1 MGGGGG
7 LYCIALFKL
16 KTKQKKDFMAKPK
29 DKFVSTEAA
38 ERVAEV
44 MTDAPIEIK
53 LGGKKHIIRALR
65 PYSKY
70 RIFSVYNKMAKN
82 EADNIEKIMR
92 EVATN
97 LEYSA
102 EIVAIILCND
112 KFSNDVDA
120 NDKLVD
126 DKKLEVLLN
135 SESENEWVEIVFK
148 ALNSLV
154 VESVFT
160 ITALSD
166 LMTTSLRRRK
176 DETRKAMNLG
186 Q

>member
-1 MGGGGG
+1 
-7 LYCIALFKL
+7 
-16 KTKQKKDFMAKPK
+16 MAKEK
-29 DKFVSTEAA
+29 GKYVEAEVS
-38 ERVAEV
+38 ERIADV
-44 MTDAPIEIK
+44 MTDAPIEVK

-82 EADNIEKIMR
+82 EKENIEKIMR

-112 KFSNDVDA
+112 KFTIDVAA
-120 NDKLVD
+120 NDNLVE
-126 DKKLEVLLN
+126 DKKLEVLL
-135 SESENEWVEIVFK
+135 ESENEQEWIDIVFK

-166 LMTTSLRRRK
+166 LMTQSLRRRK
-176 DETRKAMNLG
+176 DETKKAMNLG

>member
-1 MGGGGG
+1 
-7 LYCIALFKL
+7 
-16 KTKQKKDFMAKPK
+16 MAKK
-29 DKFVSTEAA
+29 KEQFVEQEVA
-38 ERVAEV
+38 ERVADV

-82 EADNIEKIMR
+82 EKDNIEKIMR
-92 EVATN
+92 EVAIN

-102 EIVAIILCND
+102 EIVAIILCNH
-112 KFSNDVDA
+112 KFSNDVEA
-120 NDKLVD
+120 NDKLIEE
-126 DKKLEVLLN
+126 KKLEVLLD
-135 SESENEWVEIVFK
+135 SENEQEWIEIVFK

-166 LMTTSLRRRK
+166 LMTQSLRRRK
-176 DETRKAMNLG
+176 DVTKKAMNLG

>member
-1 MGGGGG
+1 
-7 LYCIALFKL
+7 
-16 KTKQKKDFMAKPK
+16 MAKEK
-29 DKFVSTEAA
+29 GKFVEAEVS
-38 ERVAEV
+38 ERIAEV
-44 MTDAPIEIK
+44 MTDAPIEVK

-82 EADNIEKIMR
+82 EKENIEKIMR

-112 KFSNDVDA
+112 KFTIDTDA
-120 NDKLVD
+120 NDKLVE
-126 DKKLEVLLN
+126 DKKLEVLL
-135 SESENEWVEIVFK
+135 ESENEQEWIEIVFK

-166 LMTTSLRRRK
+166 LMTQSLRRRK
-176 DETRKAMNLG
+176 DETKKAMNLG

>member
-1 MGGGGG
+1 
-7 LYCIALFKL
+7 
-16 KTKQKKDFMAKPK
+16 MAKEK
-29 DKFVSTEAA
+29 GKFVE
-38 ERVAEV
+38 AEV
-44 MTDAPIEIK
+44 SERIAEVLTDAPIEVK

-82 EADNIEKIMR
+82 EKENIEKIMR

-112 KFSNDVDA
+112 KFTIDTAA
-120 NDKLVD
+120 NDKLVE
-126 DKKLEVLLN
+126 DKKLEVLLE
-135 SESENEWVEIVFK
+135 SESEQEWIEIVFK

-166 LMTTSLRRRK
+166 LMTQSLRRRK
-176 DETRKAMNLG
+176 DETKKAMNLG

>member
-1 MGGGGG
+1 
-7 LYCIALFKL
+7 
-16 KTKQKKDFMAKPK
+16 MAKEK
-29 DKFVSTEAA
+29 GKFVEAEVS
-38 ERVAEV
+38 ERIADV
-44 MTDAPIEIK
+44 MTDAPIEVK

-82 EADNIEKIMR
+82 EKENIEKIMR

-112 KFSNDVDA
+112 KFTIDTDA
-120 NDKLVD
+120 NDKLVE
-126 DKKLEVLLN
+126 DKKLEVLL
-135 SESENEWVEIVFK
+135 ESENEQEWIEIVFK

-166 LMTTSLRRRK
+166 LMTQSLRRRK
-176 DETRKAMNLG
+176 DETKKAMNLG

>member
-1 MGGGGG
+1 
-7 LYCIALFKL
+7 
-16 KTKQKKDFMAKPK
+16 MAKEK
-29 DKFVSTEAA
+29 GKFVEAEVS
-38 ERVAEV
+38 ERIADV
-44 MTDAPIEIK
+44 MTDAPIEVK

-82 EADNIEKIMR
+82 EKDNIEKIMR

-112 KFSNDVDA
+112 KFTIDTDA
-120 NDKLVD
+120 NDKLVE
-126 DKKLEVLLN
+126 DKKLDVLL
-135 SESENEWVEIVFK
+135 ESENEQEWIEIVFK

-166 LMTTSLRRRK
+166 LMTQSLRRRK
-176 DETRKAMNLG
+176 DETKKAMNLG

>member
-1 MGGGGG
+1 
-7 LYCIALFKL
+7 
-16 KTKQKKDFMAKPK
+16 MAKEK
-29 DKFVSTEAA
+29 GKFVEAEVS
-38 ERVAEV
+38 ERIAEV
-44 MTDAPIEIK
+44 MTDAPIEVK

-82 EADNIEKIMR
+82 EKENIEKIMR

-112 KFSNDVDA
+112 KFTIDVAA
-120 NDKLVD
+120 NDKLVE
-126 DKKLEVLLN
+126 DKKLEVLL
-135 SESENEWVEIVFK
+135 ESENEQEWIEIVFK

-166 LMTTSLRRRK
+166 LMTQSLRRRK
-176 DETRKAMNLG
+176 DETKKAMNLG

>member
-1 MGGGGG
+1 M
-7 LYCIALFKL
+7 A
-16 KTKQKKDFMAKPK
+16 KQKG
-29 DKFVSTEAA
+29 KFVEPEAS

-53 LGGKKHIIRALR
+53 LGGKKKVIRALR

-70 RIFSVYNKMAKN
+70 RIFSVYNRMAKN
-82 EADNIEKIMR
+82 EADNVEKIMR

-112 KFSNDVDA
+112 KFSIDTDA
-120 NDKLVD
+120 NDKLVEET
-126 DKKLEVLLN
+126 KLDVLLN
-135 SESENEWVEIVFK
+135 SESEQEWVEIVFK

-166 LMTTSLRRRK
+166 LMTQSLRRRK

>member
-1 MGGGGG
+1 M
-7 LYCIALFKL
+7 A
-16 KTKQKKDFMAKPK
+16 KQKG
-29 DKFVSTEAA
+29 KFVEPEAS

-53 LGGKKHIIRALR
+53 LGGKKQVIRALR

-82 EADNIEKIMR
+82 EADNVEKIMR
-92 EVATN
+92 EVACN

-112 KFSNDVDA
+112 KFTIDTNA
-120 NDKLVD
+120 NDKLVEET
-126 DKKLEVLLN
+126 KLDVLLN

-166 LMTTSLRRRK
+166 LMTQSLRRRK

>member
-1 MGGGGG
+1 
-7 LYCIALFKL
+7 
-16 KTKQKKDFMAKPK
+16 MAKEK
-29 DKFVSTEAA
+29 GKFVEAEVS
-38 ERVAEV
+38 ERIAEV
-44 MTDAPIEIK
+44 MTDAPIEVK

-82 EADNIEKIMR
+82 EKENIEKIMR

-112 KFSNDVDA
+112 KFTIDTGA
-120 NDKLVD
+120 NDKLVE
-126 DKKLEVLLN
+126 DKKLEVLL
-135 SESENEWVEIVFK
+135 ESENEQEWIEIVFK

-166 LMTTSLRRRK
+166 LMTQSLRRRK
-176 DETRKAMNLG
+176 DETKKAMNLG

>member
-1 MGGGGG
+1 
-7 LYCIALFKL
+7 
-16 KTKQKKDFMAKPK
+16 MAKEK
-29 DKFVSTEAA
+29 GKFVEAEVS
-38 ERVAEV
+38 ERIADV
-44 MTDAPIEIK
+44 MTDAPIEVK

-82 EADNIEKIMR
+82 EKDNIEKIMR

-112 KFSNDVDA
+112 KFTIDTDA
-120 NDKLVD
+120 NDKLVE
-126 DKKLEVLLN
+126 DKKLEVLL
-135 SESENEWVEIVFK
+135 ESENEQEWIEIVFK

-166 LMTTSLRRRK
+166 LMTQSLRRRK
-176 DETRKAMNLG
+176 DETKKAMNLG

>member
-1 MGGGGG
+1 
-7 LYCIALFKL
+7 
-16 KTKQKKDFMAKPK
+16 MAKEK
-29 DKFVSTEAA
+29 GKFVEAEVS
-38 ERVAEV
+38 ERIAEV
-44 MTDAPIEIK
+44 MTDAPIEVK

-82 EADNIEKIMR
+82 EKENIEKIMR

-112 KFSNDVDA
+112 KFTIDPAA
-120 NDKLVD
+120 NDKLVE
-126 DKKLEVLLN
+126 DKKLEVLL
-135 SESENEWVEIVFK
+135 ESENEQEWIEIVFK

-166 LMTTSLRRRK
+166 LMTQSLRRRK
-176 DETRKAMNLG
+176 DETKKAMNLG

>member
-1 MGGGGG
+1 
-7 LYCIALFKL
+7 
-16 KTKQKKDFMAKPK
+16 MAKEK
-29 DKFVSTEAA
+29 GKFVEAEVS
-38 ERVAEV
+38 ERIAEV
-44 MTDAPIEIK
+44 MTDAPIEVK

-82 EADNIEKIMR
+82 EKDNIEKIMR

-112 KFSNDVDA
+112 KFTIDVAA
-120 NDKLVD
+120 NDKLVE
-126 DKKLEVLLN
+126 DKKLEVLL
-135 SESENEWVEIVFK
+135 ESENEQEWIEIVFK

-166 LMTTSLRRRK
+166 LMTQSLRRRK
-176 DETRKAMNLG
+176 DETKKAMNLG

>member
-1 MGGGGG
+1 
-7 LYCIALFKL
+7 
-16 KTKQKKDFMAKPK
+16 MAKEK
-29 DKFVSTEAA
+29 GKFVEAEVS
-38 ERVAEV
+38 ERIADV
-44 MTDAPIEIK
+44 MTDAPIEVK

-82 EADNIEKIMR
+82 EKDNIEKIMR

-112 KFSNDVDA
+112 KFTIDVAA
-120 NDKLVD
+120 NDKLVE
-126 DKKLEVLLN
+126 DKKLEVLL
-135 SESENEWVEIVFK
+135 ESENEQEWIEIVFK

-166 LMTTSLRRRK
+166 LMTQSLRRRK
-176 DETRKAMNLG
+176 DETKKAMNLG